1 METKPSSNIIQ
12 LPFWE
17 TVRRSFLYVVENLDV
32 YLKVTSIWFALLIYE
47 MFNGFPSIC
56 NISSNGADCYSDWSH
71 KVSIILISLASIAV
85 VIAFCRHIIL
95 KLPVKYFMFSFGRRE
110 LKYLLFNIVF
120 IGVITLCSILSIFVI
135 AYLGQILH
143 LPESFFNFTILIP
156 LALTIYACR
165 FFLVFPGIAVDDK
178 EMTVKESYRITL
190 GNANRIFWGQF
201 LMMIPA
207 AILIYLVALLYNAI
221 GSDNYFIKFIFAVLI
236 LVLSFLDSC
245 FKASFFSHI
254 YQYFTYF
261 QKKPIPLAEVENSI
275 AEEAAKVPEVKKQ
288 KASKPKKSK
297 DAE

>member
-17 TVRRSFLYVVENLDV
+17 TVRRSFLYVLENLDV
-32 YLKVTSIWFALLIYE
+32 YLKVSSIWFALLVYE

-56 NISSNGADCYSDWSH
+56 NISTAGCYSDWRH

-110 LKYLLFNIVF
+110 LKYLLFNIIF
-120 IGVITLCSILSIFVI
+120 IASITLCSILSIYVL
-135 AYLGQILH
+135 AYLGQLLH
-143 LPESFFNFTILIP
+143 LPDAFFNLTILIP

-165 FFLVFPGIAVDDK
+165 LFLVFPGIAVDDK
-178 EMTVKESYRITL
+178 EMTVKTSYHMTL

-207 AILIYLVALLYNAI
+207 AVLIYLTALLYNAI
-221 GSDNYFIKFIFAVLI
+221 GSENYVVKFIFAVLI
-236 LVLSFLDSC
+236 LGLSFLDSC

-261 QKKPIPLAEVENSI
+261 QKKPIPLAEVENAITEEI
-275 AEEAAKVPEVKKQ
+275 AEAPKAK
-288 KASKPKKSK
+288 KASSPKKKK
-297 DAE
+297 DKD